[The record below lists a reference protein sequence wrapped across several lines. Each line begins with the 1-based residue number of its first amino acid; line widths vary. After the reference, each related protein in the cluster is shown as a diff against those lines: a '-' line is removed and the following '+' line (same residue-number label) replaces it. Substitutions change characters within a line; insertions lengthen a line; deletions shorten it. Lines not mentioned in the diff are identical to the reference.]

1 MCLIF
6 HSTEDM
12 VFEEDILVD
21 EDIAVD
27 EALLND
33 DLTAE
38 DIWAFE
44 QSDIDIARGD
54 VMQGKVLFNTL
65 KKAYLSG
72 KDFDEVALA
81 EELFERNVRRVDKA
95 ILV

>member
-21 EDIAVD
+21 EEIAVG

-44 QSDIDIARGD
+44 KGMED
-54 VMQGKVLFNTL
+54 VRNGRTIKSTFLQNVLHQWVNSGESFN
-65 KKAYLSG
+65 K
-72 KDFDEVALA
+72 EALRQKI
-81 EELFERNVRRVDKA
+81 FQR
-95 ILV
+95 